1 MSKVDEALDNIRKE
15 LEFMGYSKDKAIEL
29 VKKDIDEANRI
40 VEEYYEEIEMMIDNH
55 INSMVDIR
63 KGG

>member
-1 MSKVDEALDNIRKE
+1 MSKVDEALNNIRKE

>member
-1 MSKVDEALDNIRKE
+1 MSKVDEALDNIKKE

-40 VEEYYEEIEMMIDNH
+40 IEEYYEEIEMMIDNH

>member
-1 MSKVDEALDNIRKE
+1 MSKVDETLNNIIKE

-29 VKKDIDEANRI
+29 VKEDVDKANKI
-40 VEEYYEEIEMMIDNH
+40 VTDYYEEIEIQIDNY